1 LEISTVKFASPP
13 ALNLALS
20 NVIFG
25 TIGLFAVQGALPP
38 FVTVFWRCVFATL
51 FLLIWCLAFGYLK
64 PAKLSAKLLLLAAI
78 GGVGNIGSSVAL
90 FSAYGYTTIGT
101 ATIIYHIQPFFV
113 VLIGAAVFKET
124 VKSSEIVWIAIA
136 FAGLVLSTGLVG
148 TSGSGDSA
156 WYMGVGLSLVAAL
169 LYAVGTII
177 GKGLAEQRPEVTTL
191 MQTFVAALMLSPF
204 AELLQPVPDA
214 SWKWLIS
221 LGVLHTGI
229 AYVLMFSAY
238 PHLRTPVIGV
248 LAFLFP
254 LVSILVDWLAYGKA
268 LQSVQWVGL
277 ALIMLGTLGVQLA
290 WRPHIRRRPAPA
302 QPSALE

>member
-1 LEISTVKFASPP
+1 MAKIANLP
-13 ALNLALS
+13 AFNLALS

-51 FLLIWCLAFGYLK
+51 FLLAWCATFGYLK
-64 PAKLSAKLLLLAAI
+64 PAKLSAKLLLLAAV
-78 GGVGNIGSSVAL
+78 GGIGNIGSSVAL

-113 VLIGAAVFKET
+113 VLIGTALFRET
-124 VKSSEIVWIAIA
+124 IKPTEICWIGLA
-136 FAGLVLSTGLVG
+136 FAGLVLSTGFVG
-148 TSGSGDSA
+148 TSVPEENS
-156 WYMGVGLSLVAAL
+156 WYLGVGLSLIAAF
-169 LYAVGTII
+169 LYSVGTVI
-177 GKGLAEQRPEVTTL
+177 GKGLGEQRPEVTTL
-191 MQTFVAALMLSPF
+191 MQTLVGALILSPF
-204 AELLQPVPDA
+204 AELLQPVPSA
-214 SWKWLIS
+214 SWKWLVC

-268 LQSVQWVGL
+268 LQPAQWAGL
-277 ALIMLGTLGVQLA
+277 ALIMLGTLGVQLG
-290 WRPHIRRRPAPA
+290 WRPRLRRHPIAA
-302 QPSALE
+302 QPPALE